1 MHKMLLLKEE
11 VTRLREANQILSQ
24 RRRAKK
30 RRVRHGGHLSL
41 QDAQVQESQ
50 KDVERQLWQE
60 ERAHRGRAKRI
71 ETRER
76 RCGRCN
82 NTGHNSRTCKVET
95 VSTSESKSN

>member
-30 RRVRHGGHLSL
+30 RRVRHGGHLSF
-41 QDAQVQESQ
+41 QDALVQESQ

-82 NTGHNSRTCKVET
+82 NTGHNSHTCKVET